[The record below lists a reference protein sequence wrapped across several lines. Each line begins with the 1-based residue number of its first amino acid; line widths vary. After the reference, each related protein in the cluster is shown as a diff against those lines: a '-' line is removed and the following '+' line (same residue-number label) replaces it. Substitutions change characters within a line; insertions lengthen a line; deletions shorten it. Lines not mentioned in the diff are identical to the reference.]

1 MRRMGCI
8 WTWREEAA
16 GAFWDEA
23 RTVLKRNGVIA
34 VPTET
39 FFGLAVN
46 PFQEEALDRLFALKD
61 RAPGKPV
68 LLLVDETGEAQS
80 GGSGGPWFGPA
91 AYGKILART
100 PDHYFQ
106 LPHLPRLLT
115 GGTGTI
121 AVRQPRQALTCR
133 LIAALGFPITG
144 TSANRAGGRPGIRA
158 EEVARE
164 FGDHL
169 DLILEAGP
177 CPGGLPSTI
186 VDVTEFPPRLV
197 RAGAIPAAEL
207 AEIMPEPERIP
218 AGGRQVNEPAV
229 MSMDLGGKPFGLAVV
244 SPQGKILSRWERAT
258 ATMPDEGRPWWR
270 PWWLTSPRA
279 DAAARE
285 SGWEIKAG
293 GIGVPGRVFP
303 REGRVVFSPNVAALN
318 DCHLVDRLTPLVG
331 SPLFLENNAQPLRPG
346 GALTSGAE
354 PNMTICWGSRSGTR
368 GEAATS
374 STAGCGA
381 APRARAGKSGA

>member
-1 MRRMGCI
+1 MGRI

-23 RTVLKRNGVIA
+23 RAVLKRNGVIA

-46 PFQEEALDRLFALKD
+46 PFLEEALARLFALKD

-68 LLLVDETGEAQS
+68 LVLVD
-80 GGSGGPWFGPA
+80 GPERLHQVACEVPG
-91 AYGKILART
+91 LARRLMEKFWPGPLT
-100 PDHYFQ
+100 IILPSLPD
-106 LPHLPRLLT
+106 LPRLLT

-169 DLILEAGP
+169 DLVLEAGP

-186 VDVTEFPPRLV
+186 VDLTKSPPRLV
-197 RAGAIPAAEL
+197 RAGAMPLAEL
-207 AEIMPEPERIP
+207 AEIMPELEQIP
-218 AGGRQVNEPAV
+218 AKGA
-229 MSMDLGGKPFGLAVV
+229 
-244 SPQGKILSRWERAT
+244 
-258 ATMPDEGRPWWR
+258 
-270 PWWLTSPRA
+270 
-279 DAAARE
+279 
-285 SGWEIKAG
+285 
-293 GIGVPGRVFP
+293 PG
-303 REGRVVFSPNVAALN
+303 A
-318 DCHLVDRLTPLVG
+318 
-331 SPLFLENNAQPLRPG
+331 
-346 GALTSGAE
+346 
-354 PNMTICWGSRSGTR
+354 
-368 GEAATS
+368 
-374 STAGCGA
+374 
-381 APRARAGKSGA
+381 